1 MYAARLASNHQLLMP
16 LRPALAG
23 APTYGIPVA
32 HRSAIAHVCSAHVHL
47 FAVAALRAMGIGI
60 RSQLLSPDGRRPSS
74 SSSTAPQGALSDPGP
89 RRTTTGGSRLPPGK
103 GGADPLAAWKASDA
117 RAAWIAKKQTAPV
130 AATAT
135 QIFVPEMTK
144 PKRGGKAETTR
155 D

>member
-1 MYAARLASNHQLLMP
+1 MYAARLVSNHQVSMP

-60 RSQLLSPDGRRPSS
+60 RSQLLSPDGRRPS